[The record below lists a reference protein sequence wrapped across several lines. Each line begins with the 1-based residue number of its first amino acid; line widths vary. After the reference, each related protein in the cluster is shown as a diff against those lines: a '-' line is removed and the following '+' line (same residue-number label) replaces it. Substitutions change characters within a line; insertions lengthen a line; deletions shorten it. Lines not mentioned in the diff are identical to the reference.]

1 MDNVIDLAQARN
13 SRKPA
18 ITTGSR
24 RQTLNPRPV
33 PPAPSAVDA
42 IIERAAQLAR
52 IRKGDIVETTLG
64 RALILND
71 CLLASCG
78 GERFFLK
85 PDHIAMPENGVA

>member
-1 MDNVIDLAQARN
+1 MENVIDLAQARII
-13 SRKPA
+13 RKPA
-18 ITTGSR
+18 ITTGTR
-24 RQTLNPRPV
+24 RNTLNTRPV
-33 PPAPSAVDA
+33 PTVPSAVDA
-42 IIERAAQLAR
+42 ILERAAQLAR

-85 PDHIAMPENGVA
+85 PDHIALPEHGVC